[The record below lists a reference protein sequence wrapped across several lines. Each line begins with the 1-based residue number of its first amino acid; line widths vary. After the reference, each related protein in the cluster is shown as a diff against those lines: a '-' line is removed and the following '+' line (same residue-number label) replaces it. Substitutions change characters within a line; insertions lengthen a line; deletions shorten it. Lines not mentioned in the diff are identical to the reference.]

1 MPWPEFRIP
10 GGLSKLN
17 MPIPAKKKRRIN
29 LLGMKRLLPLAFA
42 LVKFVSGY
50 FLISSGYDLQRD
62 EYLYLNQGQHL
73 AWGYLEV
80 PPLIAAQGWVALALG
95 GGEGWVKFWPFL
107 WGAGTVYLI
116 MRLAQRLGG
125 GWFATALAGTCY
137 LASAYARLNLL
148 FQPNSFEVFG
158 FVFCLYS
165 LVRFLQENRPRYL
178 YWLGLGLGLGLLNK
192 YTTLFFMA
200 ALGGALLLTPA
211 RRLLLNRHFWGAAG
225 LAGLLW
231 LPNLLWQIR
240 HGIPFIHHMALLKE
254 SQLVHVQAA
263 DFWKA
268 QLLMCLP
275 ATWVWVPGLLALL
288 LGRAFRPYR
297 AVGWVV
303 VLGVG
308 LLAALHGK
316 DYYALG
322 YYPVLFAFGAVWWET
337 RLQPATGLHRL
348 RWQPVLKPGL
358 VVLPMVFLLV
368 FLPLLFPVRRPAA
381 MAALRP
387 TFDKL
392 GVYRWED
399 GREHP
404 LPQDYA
410 DMLGWR
416 ELADKTWAAYQSLPA
431 SVRPHTLI
439 HCANYGQA
447 SAINYYNR
455 HRTLPAASSLNGS
468 FIFWYPALAQ
478 TQAILIVDD
487 EPDDELAPHFAA
499 YRRAGRITNPYARE
513 HGTAIT
519 IGLRPDSVVLH
530 LVRRE
535 WRAELASWEGP
546 HTPAN

>member
-1 MPWPEFRIP
+1 
-10 GGLSKLN
+10 
-17 MPIPAKKKRRIN
+17 
-29 LLGMKRLLPLAFA
+29 MKRLLPLVFA
-42 LVKFVSGY
+42 LLKFASGY
-50 FLISSGYDLQRD
+50 FLISPGYDLQRD
-62 EYLYLNQGQHL
+62 EYLYLNQSQHL

-95 GGEGWVKFWPFL
+95 GGEGWVRFWPFL
-107 WGAGTVYLI
+107 WGAGTVYLV

-125 GWFATALAGTCY
+125 GWFATALAGSCY

-158 FVFCLYS
+158 FVFCLYA
-165 LVRFLQENRPRYL
+165 LVCFLQEAQPHYL

-192 YTTLFFMA
+192 YTTLFFVA
-200 ALGGALLLTPA
+200 ALGGALLLAPA

-225 LAGLLW
+225 LALLLW
-231 LPNLLWQIR
+231 LPNVLWQIR
-240 HGIPFIHHMALLKE
+240 HGVPFLHHMALLK
-254 SQLVHVQAA
+254 STQLVHVDPL

-275 ATWVWVPGLLALL
+275 ATWVWIPGLLALL

-297 AVGWVV
+297 AVGWVA

-322 YYPVLFAFGAVWWET
+322 YYPVLFAFGAVWWEA
-337 RLQPATGLHRL
+337 RLNPAPAPRRL
-348 RWQPVLKPGL
+348 RWQQVLKPVL
-358 VVLPMVFLLV
+358 VALPMVFLLF
-368 FLPLLFPVRRPAA
+368 FLPLLFPVRSPAA

-387 TFDKL
+387 KYAHL

-399 GREHP
+399 GREHA

-410 DMLGWR
+410 DMLGWH
-416 ELADKTWAAYQSLPA
+416 ELADKTWAAYQSLPD
-431 SVRPHTLI
+431 SVRAHTLI

-455 HRTLPAASSLNGS
+455 HRLLPPANSLNGS
-468 FIFWYPALAQ
+468 FIYWYRMPAPC
-478 TQAILIVDD
+478 QAILIVDD
-487 EPDDELAPHFAA
+487 ELHPELGPHFRD
-499 YRRAGRITNPYARE
+499 YRRVGEISNPYARE
-513 HGTAIT
+513 HGTAI
-519 IGLRPDSVVLH
+519 ILGLRPDSVVLA
-530 LVRRE
+530 LVQRE
-535 WRAELASWEGP
+535 WRTEMAAWEQSK
-546 HTPAN
+546 

>member
-1 MPWPEFRIP
+1 MNRF
-10 GGLSKLN
+10 
-17 MPIPAKKKRRIN
+17 
-29 LLGMKRLLPLAFA
+29 LPLAFA
-42 LVKFVSGY
+42 LVKFFSGY
-50 FLISSGYDLQRD
+50 FLQSPLYDLQRD

-80 PPLIAAQGWVALALG
+80 PPLIAAQGWATLALG
-95 GGEGWVKFWPFL
+95 GGEGWVRFWPYL
-107 WGAGTVYLI
+107 WGAATVYLVV
-116 MRLAQRLGG
+116 RLAGRLGG
-125 GWFATALAGTCY
+125 GWFAQSLAGTCY
-137 LASAYARLNLL
+137 LGAAFARLNLL

-158 FVFCLYS
+158 FMFCLYW
-165 LVRFLQENRPRYL
+165 LVCFSQQQRPRYL
-178 YWLGLGLGLGLLNK
+178 YLLGLGLGLGLLNK
-192 YTTLFFMA
+192 YTTLFFIA

-211 RRLLLNRHFWGAAG
+211 RRVLGNRHFWGAAG
-225 LAGLLW
+225 LGLLVW
-231 LPNLLWQIR
+231 LPNLVWQIR
-240 HGIPFIHHMALLKE
+240 HGIPFLHHMALLEE
-254 SQLVHVQAA
+254 SQLVHVEAA

-297 AVGWVV
+297 AVGWVA

-322 YYPVLFAFGAVWWET
+322 YYPVLFSFGAVWWEA
-337 RLQPATGLHRL
+337 RLQRRGQPRRVGPTP
-348 RWQPVLKPGL
+348 RWKTALQAGL
-358 VVLPMVFLLV
+358 VMLPLV
-368 FLPLLFPVRRPAA
+368 FLGFFLPIVFPVKGPAA

-387 TFDKL
+387 RYGPL

-399 GREHP
+399 GQEHA

-416 ELADKTWAAYQSLPA
+416 ELADTTWAAYQSLPA
-431 SVRPHTLI
+431 NVRARTLI

-455 HRTLPAASSLNGS
+455 ARALPAAHSLNGS
-468 FIFWYPALAQ
+468 FLFWYPAVDSVR
-478 TQAILIVDD
+478 AILIVDD

-499 YRRAGRITNPYARE
+499 YRRFGAVSDPYACE
-513 HGTAIT
+513 QGTAIT
-519 IGLRPDSVVLH
+519 IGLRPDSTVRN
-530 LVRRE
+530 LVARE
-535 WRAELASWEGP
+535 WRTSLAVWEGP
-546 HTPAN
+546 ARKKVFALAR